1 MRPGQAPCRI
11 ERQPL
16 ASMTATIAGDFGR
29 AIAARMQAEHRT
41 LAARWLS
48 RLDELLPVAEGEVFP
63 TAALLDHIPALISE
77 IAGFLS
83 DGEGD
88 EFAANS
94 FVLDKA
100 RQLGELRYEQQAS
113 VHQLLREYRVLT
125 GILVTFVEQETRVL
139 GDAAPGEVIAVLARV
154 SQAVSVLQQTTVET
168 FIAKYTARIDEQRRR
183 LENFNSL
190 VSHELRQPIGAIQFA
205 FRLAESAGDPETRA
219 GYRDVVERN
228 LTRLVRMTD
237 QLAMMSRLKPSAD
250 SAQTQLLPLELVARE
265 VARQLRDMAQRR
277 TVEICIPDGL
287 PVVEVDVAA
296 MELILVNLVANA
308 IKYSDPDKPA
318 RRVEIM
324 AECETAAYRLI
335 VRDNGMGIAPED
347 LPRIFDRAFRA
358 HAHRDQELGTDGFG
372 LGLAIVHDC
381 IIDKGGQVAVE
392 SRVGE
397 GTTFVVTLPRAGA

>member
-1 MRPGQAPCRI
+1 
-11 ERQPL
+11 
-16 ASMTATIAGDFGR
+16 MTATIAGDFGR

-41 LAARWLS
+41 LAARWLA
-48 RLDELLPVAEGEVFP
+48 RLDELLPVAEAEVFP
-63 TAALLDHIPALISE
+63 TAALLDHIPDLISE
-77 IAGFLS
+77 IAGFLRE
-83 DGEGD
+83 GEGD

-100 RQLGELRYEQQAS
+100 RQLGELRYDQQAS
-113 VHQLLREYRVLT
+113 VHQLLREYRVLA
-125 GILVTFVEQETRVL
+125 GILVTFVEQETRLL
-139 GDAAPGEVIAVLARV
+139 GEPASGEVIAVLGRV

-190 VSHELRQPIGAIQFA
+190 VSHELRQPIAAIQFA
-205 FRLAESAGDPETRA
+205 FRLAESSSDPGSRA

-237 QLAMMSRLKPSAD
+237 QLAMISRLKPSAD

-265 VARQLRDMAQRR
+265 VARQLRDMAERR
-277 TVEICIPDGL
+277 AVEIRIADRL
-287 PVVEVDVAA
+287 PVVHVDVAA

-308 IKYSDPDKPA
+308 IKYSDPAKRA
-318 RRVEIM
+318 RHVEIL
-324 AECETAAYRLI
+324 AESDAAACRLI

-347 LPRIFDRAFRA
+347 LPRIFDRTFRA
-358 HAHRDQELGTDGFG
+358 HAHRDRELGTDGFG
-372 LGLAIVHDC
+372 LGLAIVRDC
-381 IIDKGGQVAVE
+381 IVDQGGEVAVD

-397 GTTFVVTLPRAGA
+397 GTTFTVTLPHVGV